1 MEKSRKTFS
10 PTLPSERIL
19 ILQYL
24 ALIKPKPGTPL
35 YSPSLSA
42 CPRMTITKESP
53 TLIRGT
59 LIKLA
64 HLQRGFDRIQKQLIP
79 EHGKLVVYQTRDR
92 ETSGYILSHRPSINE
107 SRITHFQQ
115 LLRLES
121 AGKILIQFTPLTG
134 RRHQLRLHSA
144 FLLGAPVVGDHRYGY
159 PDNIGNRQP
168 RIDDDVHKDGYALHC
183 YRMAYSRPDS
193 EDLAFDFTA
202 DLPELKSWGDVWD
215 CVRAHTREP
224 GFRDMIKSV
233 SGKAGEC
240 FEQYEVKRIQQDPE
254 GWLKSLQ
261 ST

>member
-1 MEKSRKTFS
+1 
-10 PTLPSERIL
+10 
-19 ILQYL
+19 
-24 ALIKPKPGTPL
+24 
-35 YSPSLSA
+35 
-42 CPRMTITKESP
+42 MTITKESP

-107 SRITHFQQ
+107 SRITYFQQ

-159 PDNIGNRQP
+159 PDNIGRRQP

-183 YRMAYSRPDS
+183 YRMAYKHPDS

-202 DLPELKSWGDVWD
+202 ELPEVKGWGAVWD
-215 CVRAHTREP
+215 CVRAHTREQEF
-224 GFRDMIKSV
+224 GEMIKLV
-233 SGKAGEC
+233 SRKAGEC
-240 FEQYEVKRIQQDPE
+240 FNRDEVKNIQRDPE
-254 GWLKSLQ
+254 GWLKSVRSAWKKNQ
-261 ST
+261 SGKWEEGKADS